1 MTTNNSTIED
11 VAPDE
16 QVEAFTEWSAE
27 NEIEGAAEQV
37 RETAAEKLPHV
48 ILPSDEVTISNCAD
62 DLFKLIG
69 PSHQVFM
76 RGGAVVTLV
85 KRDDGMLALDI
96 LRAAAARSLFEKYAR
111 LFAWRAGQKSERVL
125 KPVTCAH
132 DMAEAILL
140 SQEAV
145 KYLPRVQGLI
155 NCPVLRPVGNDL
167 VAAGPG
173 YDELTQL
180 LITGG
185 KLPPVV
191 ELSEAV
197 ASLKGL
203 FADFDFQ
210 TPGDQSRGI
219 ASLISPALQMGRFF
233 KSRVPA
239 DVAEADQSQS
249 GKTYRQKIIAAVYNE
264 KVSLVTNRQGGVGS
278 VDETLNQQL
287 VAGRPFIQF
296 DNFRGRFDS
305 AHLEAFLTADGTF
318 SCRVPHR
325 GDVGVSPESFFIFLS
340 SNGVNTTR
348 DFANRSNIIRIRKK
362 PPGYQFKKYD
372 EGDLLSHVRHWQAY
386 YLGCVFA
393 VIRAWH
399 AQGRQRTTE
408 TKHDFRDWAQIVD
421 WIVQNIFQTAPVM
434 EGHRQAQERVCNPAL
449 VWLRSVVLAVNESGE
464 LDCPLTATDLFGLCD
479 SADIPVPGLRP
490 DADEDKGKKII
501 GTIMAKLFK
510 ETNPLEVDGFAVTR
524 EEKYLNRD
532 DANDGGGFKSKTYTV
547 TKI

>member
-1 MTTNNSTIED
+1 MTGNHSVVEEVEVD
-11 VAPDE
+11 QQA
-16 QVEAFTEWSAE
+16 EAFAQWSAE
-27 NEIEGAAEQV
+27 NEIEGASEQL
-37 RETAAEKLPHV
+37 RDEAADKLPHV
-48 ILPSDEVTISNCAD
+48 ILPSDNITISNCAE

-69 PSHQVFM
+69 PTHRLFM
-76 RGGAVVTLV
+76 RGGAVVSLI

-96 LRAAAARSLFEKYAR
+96 LRAAAARSLFEKHAR
-111 LFAWRAGQKSERVL
+111 LFAWRAGQKGELVL
-125 KPVTCAH
+125 KPVTRAH
-132 DMAEAILL
+132 DMAEALLL
-140 SQEAV
+140 SEEAS

-155 NCPVLRPVGNDL
+155 NCPVLREVGGDL

-173 YDELTQL
+173 YDEVTRL

-191 ELSEAV
+191 ELAEAV
-197 ASLKGL
+197 AQLSAL
-203 FADFDFQ
+203 FNDFDFQ
-210 TPGDQSRGI
+210 SEGDRARAI
-219 ASLISPALQMGRFF
+219 ASMISPALQMGGFL
-233 KSRVPA
+233 KGRVPA

-249 GKTYRQKIIAAVYNE
+249 GKTYRQKVIAALYNE

-278 VDETLNQQL
+278 VDESLNQQL

-325 GDVGVSPESFFIFLS
+325 GEVSVAPESFFIFMS

-362 PPGYQFKKYD
+362 PPGYEFQKFE
-372 EGDLLSHVRHWQAY
+372 EGDLLDHVRHWQDY

-399 AQGRQRTTE
+399 AHGRPRTKE
-408 TKHDFRDWAQIVD
+408 TRHDFREWAQIVD
-421 WIVQNIFQTAPVM
+421 WIGQNLLQTVPVM
-434 EGHRQAQERVCNPAL
+434 DVHQQAQERVSNPAL
-449 VWLRSVVLAVNESGE
+449 VWLRSVVLAVNESGG

-479 SADIPVPGLRP
+479 SADIAVPGLRP
-490 DADEDKGKKII
+490 DADESKGKKII
-501 GTIMAKLFK
+501 GTIMAKLFR
-510 ETNPLEVDGFAVTR
+510 ERDTLEVDGFAVKR
-524 EEKYLNRD
+524 EERYMSRD
-532 DANDGGGFKSKTYTV
+532 DASDGGSFKSKTYTV
-547 TKI
+547 SKL